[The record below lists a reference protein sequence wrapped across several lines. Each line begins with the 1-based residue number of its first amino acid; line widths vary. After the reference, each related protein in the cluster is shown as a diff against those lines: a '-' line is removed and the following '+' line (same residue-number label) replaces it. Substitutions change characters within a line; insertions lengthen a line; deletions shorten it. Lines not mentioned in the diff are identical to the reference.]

1 MAKYTG
7 GQVLT
12 DSIEGL
18 KKKKFTLATMTFFIY
33 CACAGGAFGIESMI
47 SAAGPGLTL
56 LLLILIPFLWGL
68 PIGLYSSEL
77 SNLAPVE
84 SGPYVWMKMA
94 FGEFWGFS
102 MGWWIVLANYLTGA
116 AYVVLAVD

>member
-1 MAKYTG
+1 MLLYINIIIIFKKGEETMAKYTG

-56 LLLILIPFLWGL
+56 LLLVLIPFL
-68 PIGLYSSEL
+68 
-77 SNLAPVE
+77 
-84 SGPYVWMKMA
+84 M
-94 FGEFWGFS
+94 
-102 MGWWIVLANYLTGA
+102 GA
-116 AYVVLAVD
+116 ANRFIFI